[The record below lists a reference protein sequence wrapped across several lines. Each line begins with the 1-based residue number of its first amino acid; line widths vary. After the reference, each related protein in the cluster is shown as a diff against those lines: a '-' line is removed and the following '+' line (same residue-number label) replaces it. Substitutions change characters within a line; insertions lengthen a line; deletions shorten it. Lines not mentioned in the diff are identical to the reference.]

1 MSMFGALVPNQD
13 TVIGTESYEEV
24 VDNFCTAL
32 EDVESEISGFEALS
46 ESIDNA
52 EAFAAAIESCGA
64 TPALLQFGYA
74 CDDSFEQLIGRAAPS
89 DFATEDMAEF
99 GSFALE
105 SIRSKLKLAWE
116 AVKDFII
123 RLWEK
128 LKEFGRWI
136 ISLFDR
142 KEQKIEAL
150 RKAAVD
156 KQAKNKEFKKAN
168 TRNLRCYTLEF
179 TLKAASGNAL
189 TNGAKATVAALAAGG
204 ATWVSELAKG
214 NSSGS
219 VSVTINKRIADACS
233 SLAIGGKGLVTV
245 TKAGGIVVNRIFED
259 AFTSRTLQEA
269 GYTSWADVIKACD
282 AGLKLIRDKRMFEGM
297 AKEFGKLAA
306 EATKHAKDNYY
317 TAKDI
322 DNDKNDKKDREDV
335 INEDTAKRHAISA
348 MRSCAL
354 ASSKISVITG
364 KVVNNICGSVIAVC
378 KECGL

>member
-32 EDVESEISGFEALS
+32 EDVENEISSFEALG

-89 DFATEDMAEF
+89 DFATEDMSEF

-142 KEQKIEAL
+142 KEQKLEAL

-156 KQAKNKEFKKAN
+156 KKAKGKPFKKAD
-168 TRNLRCYTLEF
+168 TRNVKCYTMQFLVQAADQGKLIGK
-179 TLKAASGNAL
+179 TKAIVSGIAAAAAS
-189 TNGAKATVAALAAGG
+189 VAAAVAKGG
-204 ATWVSELAKG
+204 ASDSINNGLKTAMSIVD
-214 NSSGS
+214 
-219 VSVTINKRIADACS
+219 SVTV
-233 SLAIGGKGLVTV
+233 GGAALFTA
-245 TKAGGIVVNRIFED
+245 TKVGGIVVSRKVQD
-259 AFTSRTLQEA
+259 AYTSRTLQEA
-269 GYTSWADVIKACD
+269 GYRGWDDIIAACD
-282 AGLKLIRDKRMFEGM
+282 KAIKMLRDKREFD
-297 AKEFGKLAA
+297 AITKEFGKLAA
-306 EATKHAKDNYY
+306 EATKQAKDNVA

-322 DNDKNDKKDREDV
+322 DNDGNDKEDRDD
-335 INEDTAKRHAISA
+335 IIKTDTAKRQVIRF
-348 MRSCAL
+348 MRNCSL
-354 ASSKISVITG
+354 MSSKVSVLTG
-364 KVVNNICGSVIAVC
+364 KLVNNIAASVIAVC
-378 KECGL
+378 KESGL